1 MNYYVYMYRCIV
13 PVYNID
19 LNTAIYI
26 QQSISFFTRVST
38 KPTNPAM
45 YMEKDHLRLLRNF
58 LDFVSDIRG
67 GSRILC

>member
-1 MNYYVYMYRCIV
+1 MHCTGIQYYIYLNAVIYR
-13 PVYNID
+13 
-19 LNTAIYI
+19 

-58 LDFVSDIRG
+58 LNSCRISGADPGFCVRGDDIR
-67 GSRILC
+67 